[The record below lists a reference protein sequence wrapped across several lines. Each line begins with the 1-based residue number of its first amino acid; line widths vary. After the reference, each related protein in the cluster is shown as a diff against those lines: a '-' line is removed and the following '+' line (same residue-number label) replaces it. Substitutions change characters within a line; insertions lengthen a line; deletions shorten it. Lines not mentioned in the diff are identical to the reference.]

1 VPPRKLQPGVPRD
14 LDTVCLKCLAKEPHK
29 RYASAADLADDLRR
43 HLEGRAV
50 AARRATWAERAWRWA
65 RRNPRDAA
73 LAASGLL
80 ALLLLA
86 GGFWLWHIRAQEE
99 RVHQA
104 LTALNE
110 AVRLHEEA
118 RSGGDPAKWAEARDL
133 AWRAEELLAQGSG
146 RPDLADGARSL
157 LQQIVEGEGN
167 SRLRGHVDQ
176 IQLARRHASRREWG
190 QAADCYAQ
198 ALKLLPGDDGDVWF
212 EYAAVLLLSGDPDG
226 YRRACAHMVERYGK
240 APLLR
245 SYHVAR
251 ACTLA
256 PDSVKDLTGV
266 AALAEEEL
274 SPEQFWSLTE
284 RGALCYR
291 AGAFQEAVPLL
302 ERSRKAEYRQGRA
315 VLNWLWLALAKYR
328 LGKTEEARRW
338 LDKAAKW
345 LDQLKDGMTASSEG
359 TLGLHLHNW
368 LEAHVLRREAEG
380 CLGTPPAADGH

>member
-1 VPPRKLQPGVPRD
+1 
-14 LDTVCLKCLAKEPHK
+14 
-29 RYASAADLADDLRR
+29 
-43 HLEGRAV
+43 
-50 AARRATWAERAWRWA
+50 
-65 RRNPRDAA
+65 
-73 LAASGLL
+73 
-80 ALLLLA
+80 
-86 GGFWLWHIRAQEE
+86 
-99 RVHQA
+99 
-104 LTALNE
+104 
-110 AVRLHEEA
+110 
-118 RSGGDPAKWAEARDL
+118 
-133 AWRAEELLAQGSG
+133 
-146 RPDLADGARSL
+146 
-157 LQQIVEGEGN
+157 
-167 SRLRGHVDQ
+167 
-176 IQLARRHASRREWG
+176 
-190 QAADCYAQ
+190 
-198 ALKLLPGDDGDVWF
+198 
-212 EYAAVLLLSGDPDG
+212 
-226 YRRACAHMVERYGK
+226 MVERYGK

-328 LGKTEEARRW
+328 LGKTEEARGW

-345 LDQLKDGMTASSEG
+345 LDQLKDGMTATSEG
-359 TLGLHLHNW
+359 TWGLHLHNW